1 VGGALLIAPSG
12 TLDGEQA
19 DRLRR
24 VLASREATYE
34 GLVVDL
40 RDLAGIG
47 EGGVELMRELRERAR
62 GVTFVAGPA
71 AHDALRQ
78 VGDDIVIEDDLERAL
93 ARHRM
98 A

>member
-1 VGGALLIAPSG
+1 MGGALLIAPSG

-34 GLVVDL
+34 GLVLDL

-47 EGGVELMRELRERAR
+47 EGGVALMRELRERAR
-62 GVTFVAGPA
+62 DVIFVADPA
-71 AHDALRQ
+71 AQDALRQ

-93 ARHRM
+93 ARHRL